1 MPILK
6 KNQLYNIFPL
16 FTNIFTNAPGLIF
29 CLSYAAVSSIVATY
43 AHDSGCTS
51 ALMDRQTAAT
61 ADSIDVAITPGG
73 PSFSS
78 CFSLFSPTFQLCRY
92 LPGFPAACRVLRDG
106 RPYSLHS
113 APSGVSV
120 SARQLWAYA
129 TASRP
134 IAPA

>member
-61 ADSIDVAITPGG
+61 ADSIDVAITPAGLAF
-73 PSFSS
+73 PLVSLSFPPPFN
-78 CFSLFSPTFQLCRY
+78 CAGIYRAFQLHAVFY
-92 LPGFPAACRVLRDG
+92 VTAAPIAYIPHPAAFPSPHG
-106 RPYSLHS
+106 NYRPT
-113 APSGVSV
+113 
-120 SARQLWAYA
+120 Q
-129 TASRP
+129 RP
-134 IAPA
+134 VGL